1 MTVMSSM
8 KSRNNTF
15 FQKVSQANS
24 MPVTRTFNMMSCLL
38 VGATALFVAS
48 AAWAQSLPPS
58 AGSEAAGLWI
68 DHTGRGAVEIVPCG
82 GGKLC
87 GSIAWLQDPLDKR
100 GKPLVDGNNPAK
112 EKRSRT
118 ICGLQILGNIVK
130 SGTNVWDN
138 GWIYDPDEGKT
149 YDLELKLKTPDK
161 LEVTGYL
168 GSKFFS
174 ESYTWTRATANH
186 PRCPSTG

>member
-1 MTVMSSM
+1 MTVISSAKSINNAPVQSGRHASSRPLARLVHRMSH
-8 KSRNNTF
+8 F
-15 FQKVSQANS
+15 
-24 MPVTRTFNMMSCLL
+24 L
-38 VGATALFVAS
+38 VAASVVVLAS
-48 AAWAQSLPPS
+48 AASAQSLPSS

-68 DHTGRGAVEIVPCG
+68 DHTGRGAVEIQPC

-87 GSIAWLQDPLDKR
+87 GSIAWLQDPMDKR
-100 GKPLVDGNNPAK
+100 GKPLVDSNNPAR
-112 EKRSRT
+112 EKRGRT
-118 ICGLQILGNIVK
+118 ICGLQILGNITK
-130 SGTNVWDN
+130 KGANVWDN

-149 YDLELKLKTPDK
+149 YDLELKLKSPDT

-174 ESYTWTRATANH
+174 ESYVWKRATANH